1 MKKARK
7 SQSPATG
14 LGKVF
19 VAVFVLLC
27 ALPLVYMVLMSLTQS
42 ESPYFRLRDISFDF
56 ANYKTIL
63 IRNNYTQAIINSSI
77 VAVLA
82 CLWTCFVSAL
92 AGYGFEKKPIPHK
105 ELIYQILLATMMIPG
120 QVTLVP
126 LFLIIREMNWLNT

>member
-77 VAVLA
+77 VARCWPA
-82 CLWTCFVSAL
+82 CGPASCPRWPDTASRKSPF
-92 AGYGFEKKPIPHK
+92 PI
-105 ELIYQILLATMMIPG
+105 
-120 QVTLVP
+120 
-126 LFLIIREMNWLNT
+126 RS